1 MKNPVNLETMW
12 AAESAKQTKNLVAA
26 QAKLAKS
33 NRAAFAAWV
42 STNQVAWNNQPQPK
56 PTNPA
61 AALAAAA

>member
-42 STNQVAWNNQPQPK
+42 SANQVAWNNQPK